1 MSWRRVGRV
10 AGRLL
15 LVGLLVVSARAVPW
29 HEVVSAS
36 ARASGEWLL
45 IATLLHAL
53 ILPLG
58 TLQWMSL
65 IPHGERIGFRTMLWI
80 RSAGW
85 AIANGGP
92 FLAEHAASVHL
103 LAKRGGVGYV
113 AATSIKL
120 LDQVT
125 TGVGKL
131 ALLGAVLAAAVPLP
145 TTLRATAAGLVV
157 GLGALWLSLVA
168 CVGGAPRLE
177 RWAARRERSGRA
189 VLGFLARLS
198 RRLEVV
204 RNPRSLGLGSSAAVL
219 QRAAEVAACWAVVSA
234 LGGSISIGGAL
245 LVAMAV
251 NLSTMM
257 SITPANLGVYEG
269 SAFVALRASGLPA
282 EQALAA
288 AVLLHLSYLLPIA
301 GVGWVLLASAS
312 LLRRRRPSGS
322 SAEAHELSGTPHHP

>member
-1 MSWRRVGRV
+1 MC
-10 AGRLL
+10 
-15 LVGLLVVSARAVPW
+15 
-29 HEVVSAS
+29 
-36 ARASGEWLL
+36 
-45 IATLLHAL
+45 
-53 ILPLG
+53 
-58 TLQWMSL
+58 L
-65 IPHGERIGFRTMLWI
+65 IPNGERIAFRTMLWI
-80 RSAGW
+80 RSVGW

-92 FLAEHAASVHL
+92 LLAEHAASVHL

-113 AATSIKL
+113 TATSIKI

-131 ALLGAVLAAAVPLP
+131 VLLGAVLVAAVPLP
-145 TTLRATAAGLVV
+145 PTLRATSGALVAGV
-157 GLGALWLSLVA
+157 GLLWLSLVA

-177 RWAARRERSGRA
+177 RWAARRERAGRS

-204 RNPRSLGLGSSAAVL
+204 RSPRNVVLGSLAALL
-219 QRAAEVAACWAVVSA
+219 QRAAETAACWAVVSA
-234 LGGSISIGGAL
+234 LGGTISLGGAL

-269 SAFVALRASGLPA
+269 SAFVALRASGLPV
-282 EQALAA
+282 EQAVAA

-301 GVGWVLLASAS
+301 GVGWALLASAS
-312 LLRRRRPSGS
+312 LGRKRRPSGS
-322 SAEAHELSGTPHHP
+322 PAETQELSGTPHHP